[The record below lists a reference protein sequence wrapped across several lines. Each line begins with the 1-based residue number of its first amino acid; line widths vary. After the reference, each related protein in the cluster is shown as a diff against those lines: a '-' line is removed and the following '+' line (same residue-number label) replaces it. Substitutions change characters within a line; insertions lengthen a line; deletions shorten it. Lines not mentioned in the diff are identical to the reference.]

1 MQQAPNSVSAEIR
14 VRGEAEVR
22 CLPDRA
28 VLTIEVEAEAESQ
41 SQAYALA
48 AQSAVAVD
56 AVLDR
61 FHQAVDR
68 RITAGVI
75 VRPKTRWRKGETVR
89 TGWIAKRATV
99 VDVTDLARLGEMVAE
114 LPSAGAS
121 ALHGPVWEV
130 DPSSPVHEQARREAA
145 LDAQRRASTYARAV
159 GLRLGALKWMAE
171 QGLRSDGPGPNFAAA
186 GARTFA
192 RAEASEELM
201 EIIPDQIT
209 IQATID
215 ACFEVVD
222 PGALPPGG

>member
-1 MQQAPNSVSAEIR
+1 MPNSTSAEIR

-41 SQAYALA
+41 SHAYALA
-48 AQSAVAVD
+48 SQSAAAVD

-61 FHQAVDR
+61 FDQAVDR
-68 RITAGVI
+68 RMTAGVI
-75 VRPKTRWRKGETVR
+75 VRPKTRWRKGEAVR
-89 TGWIAKRATV
+89 TGWIAKRASV
-99 VDVTDLARLGEMVAE
+99 VDVTDFARLGEMVAE

-130 DPSSPVHEQARREAA
+130 DPSNPVHEQARRDAA
-145 LDAQRRASTYARAV
+145 LDTQRRAGTYASAL

-171 QGLRSDGPGPNFAAA
+171 QGLRADDPSPTFAAT
-186 GARTFA
+186 GARTFNTM
-192 RAEASEELM
+192 EASEELM
-201 EIIPDQIT
+201 EITPDQIT
-209 IQATID
+209 IHATID
-215 ACFEVVD
+215 ACFELVD